1 MSLWLTTR
9 TAPKFSLQSLLK
21 AQLDVWTKV
30 LATQPSLLI
39 ATHVCVMAWEILM

>member
-1 MSLWLTTR
+1 MSLWLTTC

-21 AQLDVWTKV
+21 AQLDVWTEV

-39 ATHVCVMAWEILM
+39 ATHVYVTVWETLM